1 MPPLNRKKINK
12 SLSRIVDNFDDDE
25 DDPILGQ
32 SQDDRTEDKDLVH
45 DLLDVD
51 DEDDEDF
58 SRKNDSG
65 INR

>member
-32 SQDDRTEDKDLVH
+32 SQDDRTEDKDLIH